1 MSGVNDEELRERLE
15 AHNYKVPPITATT
28 RGLLH
33 KKLIALDEKNVRSKI
48 GKQCYFNEAVFLYLV
63 VYTPLMKSHVFKTF
77 YVTCRENAK
86 YSRRFGRLH
95 C

>member
-33 KKLIALDEKNVRSKI
+33 KKLIALDEKNVKSKI
-48 GKQCYFNEAVFLYLV
+48 GKQCYFNEEIFLYLV
-63 VYTPLMKSHVFKTF
+63 VYIPAKNSCIKDILFTLQRKCQVF
-77 YVTCRENAK
+77 
-86 YSRRFGRLH
+86 
-95 C
+95 

>member
-48 GKQCYFNEAVFLYLV
+48 GKQCYFNEAVFLL
-63 VYTPLMKSHVFKTF
+63 
-77 YVTCRENAK
+77 
-86 YSRRFGRLH
+86 
-95 C
+95 

>member
-33 KKLIALDEKNVRSKI
+33 KKLIALDEKNVKSKI
-48 GKQCYFNEAVFLYLV
+48 GKQCYFNEKIFLYFV
-63 VYTPLMKSHVFKTF
+63 VYIPAENSCIKDILFTLQRKCQVF
-77 YVTCRENAK
+77 
-86 YSRRFGRLH
+86 
-95 C
+95 

>member
-33 KKLIALDEKNVRSKI
+33 KKLIALDEKNVKSKI
-48 GKQCYFNEAVFLYLV
+48 GKQCCYNEEIFLYLV
-63 VYTPLMKSHVFKTF
+63 VYILKTF
-77 YVTCRENAK
+77 YLPSRENAK

>member
-33 KKLIALDEKNVRSKI
+33 KKLIALDEKNAKSKK
-48 GKQCYFNEAVFLYLV
+48 GKQCYFNEAIFVYLG
-63 VYTPLMKSHVFKTF
+63 VYLILLKSHVFKTF
-77 YVTCRENAK
+77 YVPFRENAN